1 MCRTIQKVEA
11 VLIKAKQFPL
21 PGKKALHS
29 SDTVIEMVLVDASEQ
44 PIERPKKN
52 NAGMI
57 AAKRSVIPK
66 KHNGLLS

>member
-11 VLIKAKQFPL
+11 VLITAKQFHL
-21 PGKKALHS
+21 PGKKALYA
-29 SDTVIEMVLVDASEQ
+29 SDSVIEMVLVDASEQ

-57 AAKRSVIPK
+57 AANRSVIPK
-66 KHNGLLS
+66 KHN